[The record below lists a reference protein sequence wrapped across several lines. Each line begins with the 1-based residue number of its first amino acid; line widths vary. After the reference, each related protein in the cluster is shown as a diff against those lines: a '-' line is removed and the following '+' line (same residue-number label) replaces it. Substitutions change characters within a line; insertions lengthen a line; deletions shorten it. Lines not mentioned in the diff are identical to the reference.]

1 MPLRMELRSRS
12 GQVLGVTGET
22 YDTIDAMLP
31 EASPEEFPLLAGVD
45 RYENT
50 VFNRVQL
57 PRLETELLRLL
68 DGAPDRRAKMIRAL
82 IELCE
87 RGSRIPDSQLW
98 FLGD

>member
-1 MPLRMELRSRS
+1 MELRSRG

-22 YDTIDAMLP
+22 YDTIDSMLP
-31 EASPEEFPLLAGVD
+31 ETSPDGFPLLAGVD

-50 VFNRVQL
+50 MFNRAQL
-57 PRLETELLRLL
+57 PRLEAELLRLL
-68 DGAPDRRAKMIRAL
+68 DGAPESRAKMIRAL

-87 RGSRIPDSQLW
+87 RGASLPDAQLW